1 MGILSGDETDLI
13 FLEKP
18 KTPKKKSPRS
28 GAQRGM
34 ARRVNR
40 SPRAR
45 GGRK

>member
-1 MGILSGDETDLI
+1 MGISIGDETDPT
-13 FLEKP
+13 LEKP
-18 KTPKKKSPRS
+18 KAPKKKSPRS

-34 ARRVNR
+34 ARRINR